1 MAVSV
6 IISNLNGARFLPR
19 LLETLEAQRGVEL
32 EIIVVDRQ
40 STDASAEILA
50 QHPQV
55 IVVSEPPLTGLVS
68 GYHRGTLAATKE
80 HFFFINEDMWF
91 DLDCLARL
99 ERQID
104 LSRRI
109 GAADPWQWTYDEAN
123 WIHGVTRFVPVRW
136 AINGVHPFRASDF
149 NVDLPAGSIVPF
161 ACAGACL
168 IHRQVYEE
176 VGGWDTSMFLDYE
189 DIDFFLRAW
198 QRGWRC
204 VAVPDAK
211 VYHAVGMSN
220 PGASLNA
227 PQKAGAGQRRYIANC
242 YGKTLIAW
250 KLFSAPNAL
259 WIGSA
264 IWLVMFANNT
274 LKLRWRIASW
284 DLAALRKC
292 LSRLPE
298 ILAFRR
304 ANREFTRR
312 HPGEQF
318 FLQPEFARSPKPV
331 DAPDEERA
339 T

>member
-19 LLETLEAQRGVEL
+19 LLETLEAQRGVEV

-40 STDASAEILA
+40 STDDSAKILA
-50 QHPQV
+50 LHPRV
-55 IVVSEPPLTGLVS
+55 IIVSEPPLTGLVS
-68 GYHRGTLAATKE
+68 GYHRGTAAATKE

-99 ERQID
+99 EAQID
-104 LSRRI
+104 LEQRI

-136 AINGVHPFRASDF
+136 AINGVHPLRAYDF
-149 NVDLPAGSIVPF
+149 TVDLPAGTEVPF
-161 ACAGACL
+161 ACAGAVM
-168 IHRQVYEE
+168 IHRRVYEE
-176 VGGWDTSMFLDYE
+176 VGGWDTSMFLDNE
-189 DIDFFLRAW
+189 DIDFFIRAW

-204 VAVPDAK
+204 AAVPDAK

-220 PGASLNA
+220 PGAQLNSA
-227 PQKAGAGQRRYIANC
+227 VKTGAGRRRYISNR

-250 KLFSAPNAL
+250 KLFSAPRAFVM
-259 WIGSA
+259 GFA
-264 IWLVMFANNT
+264 IWSVMFANNA
-274 LKLRWRIASW
+274 LKLRWNIARW
-284 DLAALRKC
+284 DLAALARC
-292 LSRLPE
+292 LRRVPE

-312 HPGEQF
+312 HPGEDF
-318 FLQPEFARSPKPV
+318 FVQPEFAAR
-331 DAPDEERA
+331 R
-339 T
+339 